1 MYILIPMD
9 AQDGDERTISKIND
23 AKVWAQ
29 VLLEEGEVVEVA
41 FNEDKDGFENF
52 SEVLIVMDDNE
63 YVWPFIELNMMVL
76 VAHTQRSIEDIM
88 EAFLFRELNELAY

>member
-9 AQDGDERTISKIND
+9 SFNKEEATISKIND
-23 AKVWAQ
+23 AKSWVQ
-29 VLLEEGEVVEVA
+29 ISLEEGEVVETS

-63 YVWPFIELNMMVL
+63 YVWPFIELGMMIL
-76 VAHTQRSIEDIM
+76 VAHSQRSIDEIM
-88 EAFLFRELNELAY
+88 EAFLFRELNEMAY

>member
-9 AQDGDERTISKIND
+9 AQDGDEGTISKIND

-29 VLLEEGEVVEVA
+29 ILLEEGEVVEVA

-76 VAHTQRSIEDIM
+76 VAHSQRSIDEIM
-88 EAFLFRELNELAY
+88 EAFLFRELRELAY

>member
-9 AQDGDERTISKIND
+9 TKDSDEASITKIND
-23 AKVWAQ
+23 VKIWAQ
-29 VLLEEGEVVEVA
+29 ILLEEGEVVETL
-41 FNEDKDGFENF
+41 FHEDKDGFENF

-76 VAHTQRSIEDIM
+76 VAHTQRSIDDIM

>member
-1 MYILIPMD
+1 MYILIPMSSQD
-9 AQDGDERTISKIND
+9 AQEAAITKIDD
-23 AKVWAQ
+23 AKSWVQ
-29 VLLEEGEVVEVA
+29 ILLEEGEVVEVA

-63 YVWPFIELNMMVL
+63 YVWPFIELNMMIL
-76 VAHTQRSIEDIM
+76 VAHTQRNIDEIM

>member
-9 AQDGDERTISKIND
+9 SCDKDEASIVKIND
-23 AKVWAQ
+23 AKNWAQ
-29 VLLEEGEVVEVA
+29 ILLEEGEVVEVA

-76 VAHTQRSIEDIM
+76 VAHSQRSIDEIM